1 MGPPQGGPFIFMH
14 SGFLIALWMACVV
27 VLQFLSPPALAVA
40 LALCAVAGWWLAPS
54 RSLKLLRR
62 VRFLILAILVLFAGF
77 TPGEALLSGFPGL
90 SPSREGVVLAA
101 EHVGRLIAVVLCVAV
116 LMEGLPVSRLVG
128 GLHALLSPFGR
139 VGLPTE
145 RLAVR
150 LMLVLRY
157 VESAP
162 PASWREWL
170 TSDGSGGNGTEKIVF
185 ARELLAWR
193 EWTLL
198 LAMFVVAVLWFGV
211 AR

>member
-1 MGPPQGGPFIFMH
+1 
-14 SGFLIALWMACVV
+14 MACVV
-27 VLQFLSPPALAVA
+27 VLQILSPQTLAVA
-40 LALCAVAGWWLAPS
+40 VGLCALAGWRLAPS

-77 TPGEALLSGFPGL
+77 TPGEALLPALPEL

-101 EHVGRLIAVVLCVAV
+101 EHVGRLIAVVLCVAM
-116 LMEGLPVSRLVG
+116 LLERLPVSRLVG
-128 GLHALLSPFGR
+128 GLHALLRPLGR

-162 PASWREWL
+162 PDGWRHWLEDDIEIESGASTIVFSREAFSWRDL
-170 TSDGSGGNGTEKIVF
+170 
-185 ARELLAWR
+185 AALLVALGLAAW
-193 EWTLL
+193 
-198 LAMFVVAVLWFGV
+198 WFGV
-211 AR
+211 TR